1 MPEGSD
7 VDIPEGAWGAK
18 KTTEARRA
26 ELAGTLARI
35 EAGDGGSFAGAH
47 PERMAAL
54 LRWLIAGMDKETRDR
69 AAADD
74 PSVPPSEADLPDRD
88 AIRRRLENE
97 PVSLSVRLWTDDLKR
112 AKDFYDPLAEALG
125 LGETHAFGRRVSW
138 HATNRFAFTV
148 ESKPEGHRGDI
159 GNGSLVSFS
168 ATGDDHVDLI
178 YALALSLG
186 ATSVE
191 APYDGGAYYAASFRD
206 PDGHHIEVVH
216 AI

>member
-1 MPEGSD
+1 MSTFQKMYS
-7 VDIPEGAWGAK
+7 VAM
-18 KTTEARRA
+18 KTPEARRA
-26 ELAGTLARI
+26 ELASLLALI
-35 EAGDGGSFAGAH
+35 ESGDGGSFAGAR

-54 LRWLIAGMDKETRDR
+54 LRWLIAGMDEAARDR

-74 PSVPPSEADLPDRD
+74 PNLPPTEADLPDRET
-88 AIRRRLENE
+88 IRRRLENE
-97 PVSLSVRLWTDDLKR
+97 PVSLSVRLWTGDLKR
-112 AKDFYDPLAEALG
+112 AKDFYEPLAEALG
-125 LGETHAFGRRVSW
+125 LSETHAIGRWISW
-138 HATNRFAFTV
+138 HGKNRFAFIV
-148 ESKPEGHRGDI
+148 ESKQDGRPVEA
-159 GNGSLVSFS
+159 GNGGLVSFS
-168 ATGDDHVDLI
+168 ATGEDHVDLI

>member
-1 MPEGSD
+1 MSTFQKFYA
-7 VDIPEGAWGAK
+7 VAT
-18 KTTEARRA
+18 KTPKARRA
-26 ELAGTLARI
+26 ELASLLALI
-35 EAGDGGSFAGAH
+35 ESGDGVSFAGAH

-74 PSVPPSEADLPDRD
+74 PSLPQSEEDLPDRE

-97 PVSLSVRLWTDDLKR
+97 PVSLSVRLWTGDLKR
-112 AKDFYDPLAEALG
+112 AKDFYEPLAEALG
-125 LGETHAFGRRVSW
+125 LSETHAFGHLMSW
-138 HATNRFAFTV
+138 HGNNRFAFIV
-148 ESKPEGHRGDI
+148 ESRQDGRPVEAGH
-159 GNGSLVSFS
+159 GSVVSFS
-168 ATGDDHVDLI
+168 ATGEDHVDLI

-186 ATSVE
+186 ATSVD